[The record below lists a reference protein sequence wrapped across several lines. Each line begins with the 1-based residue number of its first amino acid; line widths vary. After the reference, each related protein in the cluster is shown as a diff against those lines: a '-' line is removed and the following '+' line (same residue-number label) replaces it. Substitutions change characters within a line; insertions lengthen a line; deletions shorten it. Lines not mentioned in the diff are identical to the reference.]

1 MRLTLFRR
9 IKTNVREVVMTLF
22 IVDELNSLVIV
33 IMFSGIAFLIILL
46 SIALGVFIARA
57 KQAN

>member
-9 IKTNVREVVMTLF
+9 IKTNVREVVMTFF

>member
-9 IKTNVREVVMTLF
+9 IKTNVREVVITLF
-22 IVDELNSLVIV
+22 IVDELTSLVIV

>member
-9 IKTNVREVVMTLF
+9 IKTNVREVVITFF
-22 IVDELNSLVIV
+22 IVDELTSLVIV

>member
-1 MRLTLFRR
+1 MRLTLFSR

-22 IVDELNSLVIV
+22 IVDELTSLVIV